1 MSEIKLKPCPFCGG
15 TGDIVKIDNGSCCYI
30 QCQKCRRLTFN
41 YNSPEGAAEAWNKAW
56 DEIAAKQTK
65 PELKPCPFCGTQAVE
80 IWATAG
86 MFRVVC
92 PKCRCTTE
100 HKFTQQQAADV
111 WNRRA

>member
-1 MSEIKLKPCPFCGG
+1 MSEIKL
-15 TGDIVKIDNGSCCYI
+15 N
-30 QCQKCRRLTFN
+30 
-41 YNSPEGAAEAWNKAW
+41 
-56 DEIAAKQTK
+56 
-65 PELKPCPFCGTQAVE
+65 PCPFCGTQAVE

-111 WNRRA
+111 WNRRALE